1 MPENGNDEVIQIVGN
16 VGGEPEQRDGSEYI
30 NFSVAVTKS
39 YANKITTWVRVGTK
53 NPDLVQFVKDNI
65 HKSTPVA
72 CEGFMKVDSYNGK
85 PQYNLL
91 ATRIGTVTYAVR
103 KTSSTSQQQSS
114 EAAQAGF
121 SWK

>member
-1 MPENGNDEVIQIVGN
+1 MAENNDEVIQVVGN

-39 YANKITTWVRVGTK
+39 YKDKLTTWVRVGTK

-65 HKSTPVA
+65 HKATPVA
-72 CEGFMKVDSYNGK
+72 CEGFMKVDSYQGK

-91 ATRIGTVTYAVR
+91 ATRIGLVKYAQR
-103 KTSSTSQQQSS
+103 STSGQSQSS
-114 EAAQAGF
+114 SGSEEAKGF
-121 SWK
+121 AWS